1 MTDIDFTAFQNNLR
15 ALIDARGRLIKDVA
29 ADVNV
34 TPATMSRYLSGA
46 RDPDLKYVVRLA
58 EYFSVSVDWLLG
70 LNGEKFD
77 VLPQEIQD
85 FAELY
90 SLASPDDRR
99 VVQAVLSKYLPENR
113 PNICGDR
120 S

>member
-1 MTDIDFTAFQNNLR
+1 MTDIDFITFQDNLR
-15 ALIDARGRLIKDVA
+15 ALINSRGKLIKDIA
-29 ADVNV
+29 ADISV

-58 EYFSVSVDWLLG
+58 KYFSVSVDWLLG
-70 LNGEKFD
+70 LNGEKFEL
-77 VLPQEIQD
+77 LPQETQD

-113 PNICGDR
+113 PHICGDK